1 MKSVILGNDFL
12 RDSDGSFKF
21 LETNTSCALPVKN
34 IETYFNKDV
43 FDAFL
48 STNGIT
54 KIDLINPVSPVVI
67 CTDVDGFDESL
78 TSSLRDYFLTY
89 YSETISVQIWSADNN
104 VIPTV
109 EDEEDRLIIRVA
121 YDTNALVDDTYC
133 RDNYNFLKLMY
144 DNDVDSIVNTYFTD
158 GGDLSVDSIGT
169 TIVDNG
175 NYPNFIIKKR
185 FPSSDYTTY
194 PKLIKVSTQEELQS
208 LKTNLTSNEIL
219 QQYVANTSDLLVNR
233 FQTYRHLQF
242 LYGGELTEL
251 DLFEP
256 YTLSNKCEITSEIDY
271 DDSNEVQ
278 VWERPKLIQKV
289 SKQLQG
295 EIHGSTTNTIFL
307 SDGSIGT
314 VGDLNLLDEVKS
326 VDLYK
331 LSDEE
336 QSFVLYSEPKD
347 KVLPTR
353 ISHYSV
359 NVTEI
364 GEPHDVNLSQKLE
377 LIDGTTY
384 TLTFDAWS
392 DRHRLILAGIGLS
405 DDPWNN
411 TSESVAITPTR
422 STYTLTL
429 TATDFGEDGILCRV
443 LFDSGDTT
451 GEVNIDSV
459 VLKIGEG
466 DNLLLNGDFE
476 LGSENWIVGVDD
488 ESPAPV
494 VVVGSHLTSASV
506 VGKTTEQ
513 VGSFM
518 TKLTFSNGKVYTDLY
533 RSVILTIKDGKTHFM
548 YMGNCDPNTEVVVG
562 NITDDTL
569 TTVTVTTKEFY
580 FDIITGI
587 NIDVEEEDVF
597 LRTLDGDTEN
607 FLVKHN
613 KEAAAC
619 YCWYKQFSWDDCDCF
634 NPCISDPEDCS
645 MSMNF
650 IGCCGSTPFCNSGS
664 PNASGLCGNGGKE

>member
-34 IETYFNKDV
+34 IETYINKDV

-67 CTDVDGFDESL
+67 CTDVDGFDASL

-89 YSETISVQIWSADNN
+89 YSETIAVQIWNADNN
-104 VIPTV
+104 VIPTI

-256 YTLSNKCEITSEIDY
+256 YTLSNQCEITNEIDY
-271 DDSNEVQ
+271 NDSNEVQ
-278 VWERPKLIQKV
+278 VWERPKLLQKV
-289 SKQLQG
+289 TKQSQG
-295 EIHGSTTNTIFL
+295 DIHGSTTNTIFL

-314 VGDLNLLDEVKS
+314 VGDLNLLDGVKS
-326 VDLYK
+326 INLYK
-331 LSDEE
+331 LNDEE
-336 QSFVLYSEPKD
+336 ESYVTYSEPKD
-347 KVLPTR
+347 KVISTR
-353 ISHYSV
+353 SGHYSV
-359 NVTEI
+359 NVTEV

-377 LIDGTTY
+377 LVDGTTY

-392 DRHRLILAGIGLS
+392 DRDRVILAGIGLS

-429 TATDFGEDGILCRV
+429 TATDFGEDGVLCRV
-443 LFDSGDTT
+443 LFDSGDTL

-494 VVVGSHLTSASV
+494 IVVGSHLTSASV

-533 RSVILTIKDGKTHFM
+533 KSIILTIKDGKTHFM

-619 YCWYKQFSWDDCDCF
+619 YCWYKQFEWDDCDCF
-634 NPCISDPEDCS
+634 NPCVSSPEDCGLNPS
-645 MSMNF
+645 F
-650 IGCCGSTPFCNSGS
+650 IGCCGSSPFCSMGTA
-664 PNASGLCGNGGKE
+664 NASGLCGNGGKE

>member
-54 KIDLINPVSPVVI
+54 KIDLINPASPVVT
-67 CTDVDGFDESL
+67 CTDVDGFDSSL
-78 TSSLRDYFLTY
+78 SSSLRDYFLTH
-89 YSETISVQIWSADNN
+89 YSETISVQTWNADNN
-104 VIPTV
+104 VIPTI

-144 DNDVDSIVNTYFTD
+144 DNDVDSIPNTYFTD

-347 KVLPTR
+347 KVISTR

-359 NVTEI
+359 NVTEV

-377 LIDGTTY
+377 LVDGTTY

-429 TATDFGEDGILCRV
+429 TATDFGEDGVLCRV
-443 LFDSGDTT
+443 LFDSGDTL

-494 VVVGSHLTSASV
+494 IVVGSHLTSASV

-533 RSVILTIKDGKTHFM
+533 KSIILTIKDGKTHFM

-619 YCWYKQFSWDDCDCF
+619 YCWYKQFEWDDCDCF
-634 NPCISDPEDCS
+634 NPCVSSPEDCGLNPS
-645 MSMNF
+645 F
-650 IGCCGSTPFCNSGS
+650 IGCCGSSPFCSMGTA
-664 PNASGLCGNGGKE
+664 NASGLCGNGGKE

>member
-67 CTDVDGFDESL
+67 CTDVDGFDASL

-89 YSETISVQIWSADNN
+89 YSETIAVQIWNADNN
-104 VIPTV
+104 VIPTI

-256 YTLSNKCEITSEIDY
+256 YTLSNQCEITNEIDY
-271 DDSNEVQ
+271 NDSNEVQ
-278 VWERPKLIQKV
+278 VWERPKLLQKV
-289 SKQLQG
+289 TKQSQG
-295 EIHGSTTNTIFL
+295 DIHGSTTNTIFL

-314 VGDLNLLDEVKS
+314 VGDLNLLDGVKS
-326 VDLYK
+326 INLYK
-331 LSDEE
+331 LNDEE
-336 QSFVLYSEPKD
+336 ESYVTYSEPKD
-347 KVLPTR
+347 KVISTR
-353 ISHYSV
+353 SGHYSV
-359 NVTEI
+359 NVTEV

-377 LIDGTTY
+377 LVDGTTY

-392 DRHRLILAGIGLS
+392 DRDRVILAGIGLS

-429 TATDFGEDGILCRV
+429 TATDFGEDGVLCRV
-443 LFDSGDTT
+443 LFDSGDTL

-506 VGKTTEQ
+506 VGKITEE

-518 TKLTFSNGKVYTDLY
+518 TKLTLSNGKVYTDLY
-533 RSVILTIKDGKTHFM
+533 KSVILTIKDGKTHFM

-580 FDIITGI
+580 FDVITGV

-613 KEAAAC
+613 AASEC
-619 YCWYKQFSWDDCDCF
+619 YCYYLNDRGASCDCF
-634 NPCISDPEDCS
+634 NPCISSPEECDS
-645 MSMNF
+645 YSSAF
-650 IGCCGSTPFCNSGS
+650 VGCCATTPWCSGGSSFAGNM
-664 PNASGLCGNGGKE
+664 CGQGGKK

>member
-54 KIDLINPVSPVVI
+54 KIDLINPVSPVVT
-67 CTDVDGFDESL
+67 CDDVDGFDRSL
-78 TSSLRDYFLTY
+78 PSSLREYFLTH
-89 YSETISVQIWSADNN
+89 YSETISVQIWNADNN
-104 VIPTV
+104 VIPTI

-144 DNDVDSIVNTYFTD
+144 DNDVDSIPNTYFTD

-185 FPSSDYTTY
+185 FPSGDYTTY

-208 LKTNLTSNEIL
+208 LKTNLTSNDIL

-256 YTLSNKCEITSEIDY
+256 YTLSNKCEITSGIDY
-271 DDSNEVQ
+271 NDSNEVQ

-307 SDGSIGT
+307 SDGSIGA

-331 LSDEE
+331 LNDEE
-336 QSFVLYSEPKD
+336 QSYVLYSEPKD

-359 NVTEI
+359 NVTEV

-377 LIDGTTY
+377 LVDGTTY

-429 TATDFGEDGILCRV
+429 TATDFGEDGVLCRV

-476 LGSENWIVGVDD
+476 LGSKNWIVGVDD

-494 VVVGSHLTSASV
+494 VIVGSHLTSASV
-506 VGKTTEQ
+506 VGKITEE

-533 RSVILTIKDGKTHFM
+533 KSVILAIVDGKTKFM

-562 NITDDTL
+562 NITGDTL
-569 TTVTVTTKEFY
+569 STVTVTTKEFY
-580 FDIITGI
+580 FDVITGI

-607 FLVKHN
+607 FIVKHN
-613 KEAAAC
+613 KAGAC
-619 YCWYKQFSWDDCDCF
+619 NCYYESFGSNCNCNS
-634 NPCISDPEDCS
+634 PCISDPGDCAWS
-645 MSMNF
+645 PEF
-650 IGCCGSTPFCNSGS
+650 IDCCSAMPFCSSGS
-664 PNASGLCGNGGKE
+664 SYVSGTCGTGGKQ